1 MANKDKQKKGYGD
14 FAVGK
19 QRIVTWL
26 AYAAII
32 ALSIIT
38 SLGDFLFD
46 PDNFDATK
54 FATKVSISVCI
65 VIIVMLMSTKDGQIT
80 NEERKT
86 GNYHDAKERFKA
98 KRGLIVNL
106 DWFRQWADGPL
117 YERERKAAVVDILAE
132 YGITDYEYMLISDSD
147 FKDLRDGPKECM
159 AAGEMKPLAELSDA
173 QWKVVRY
180 LRTGFRFKA
189 LEYSY
194 FTSSANAGGYAYYAN
209 LRANQRK
216 RKIFAIGYRVF
227 MVVVTTA
234 VFMLAA
240 FKEHGGGAAQIAYD
254 TSSRFA
260 TLLSSAFM
268 GYSLANDEMRENIS
282 AIEFKIEKI
291 DQYLVESQSGEF
303 VPVSRDER
311 IRERIREMER
321 QKAEEAKR
329 KAESTIIPEV
339 VEPKQNDPG
348 YMEIEMTEEEYKAFA
363 ESK

>member
-1 MANKDKQKKGYGD
+1 MAKEKSKKGYAD
-14 FAVGK
+14 IAVGK

-46 PDNFDATK
+46 FDKFNPSK
-54 FATKVSISVCI
+54 FAAKVSISICI
-65 VIIVMLMSTKDGQIT
+65 VILVMLMSSKDGQIT
-80 NEERKT
+80 NEDRKT
-86 GNYHDAKERFKA
+86 GNYFEAKERFKA
-98 KRGLIVNL
+98 KRNMIVNL

-117 YERERKAAVVDILAE
+117 YERERKAAIVDALAE
-132 YGITDYEYMLISDSD
+132 YGIAEYEYMMVSDAD
-147 FKDLRDGPKECM
+147 FNDLRNGPKEC
-159 AAGEMKPLAELSDA
+159 AIGDKTKPLAELSDP
-173 QWKVVRY
+173 QWKVVKY
-180 LRTGFRFKA
+180 LRTGFRFKP

-216 RKIFAIGYRVF
+216 RKIFAIAYRVF

-240 FKEHGGGAAQIAYD
+240 FKESGGGAAQIAYD
-254 TSSRFA
+254 TSSRLA

-291 DQYLVESQSGEF
+291 DQYLVETQSGEF

-311 IRERIREMER
+311 IREKIREMER